1 MNRTQRIK
9 NRTKIKENKKYI
21 VQNKFLQIKDL
32 EKRKQ
37 NTINIENLEF
47 NKLKKVTK
55 IMVVIK
61 SGL

>member
-47 NKLKKVTK
+47 NKLKKVK
-55 IMVVIK
+55 K
-61 SGL
+61 SWL

>member
-21 VQNKFLQIKDL
+21 VQNKFLKIKDL

-47 NKLKKVTK
+47 NK
-55 IMVVIK
+55 
-61 SGL
+61 